1 MHKKVSF
8 MNRHFTICTLW
19 VIGFVIG
26 FSIAGY
32 ITSHRIN
39 TPYVEYDLDGSL
51 GSILILSVFPI
62 FIALVAWKFNL
73 DILSDMNLLVNS
85 FLYGFC
91 SLYLSR
97 TTGLSG
103 SFVHLL
109 FMFSTGSCTTLLVY
123 LCSILY
129 DMFLQRHKKLLLCIL
144 IAAFILC
151 CLDYFV
157 ILRFFT

>member
-1 MHKKVSF
+1 MHKKFSF
-8 MNRHFTICTLW
+8 MNRR
-19 VIGFVIG
+19 
-26 FSIAGY
+26 FSIYIFWIVGFIIGLSIASY

-129 DMFLQRHKKLLLCIL
+129 NMFLQRHKKLLLCIL